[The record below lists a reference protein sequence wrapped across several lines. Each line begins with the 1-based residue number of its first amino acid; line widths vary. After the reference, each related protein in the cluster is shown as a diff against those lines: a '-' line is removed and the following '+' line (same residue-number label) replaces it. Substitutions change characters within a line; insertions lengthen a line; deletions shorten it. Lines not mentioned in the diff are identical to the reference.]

1 VAANEFGY
9 LTTAETLAYL
19 RTAPRTL
26 YRFLATGQI
35 PAVRVGRQ
43 WRFRK
48 SDLDRWVE
56 SRRRRRRPDQTPTP
70 VTADR
75 ARRRRVL
82 VADVDA
88 SARDLVVAMFAG
100 AKYDVEAVSDGLHA
114 IARLRTDPFD
124 LVVTDLNMPGLE
136 GMELAREAKRLWPA
150 IKVVIVTANPSQSS
164 AIEAVNMGLDGYLAK
179 PLRAIELLTAAARVL
194 EPGSILSRGFHSGL
208 KTEGNGSAVG
218 SAVGSVRRS
227 W

>member
-1 VAANEFGY
+1 MAANENGY

-56 SRRRRRRPDQTPTP
+56 SRPRRRRPDQTPTP
-70 VTADR
+70 ATADR

-88 SARDLVVAMFAG
+88 SVRDLVVAMFAG
-100 AKYDVEAVSDGLHA
+100 AEYDVEAVSDGLEA
-114 IARLRTDPFD
+114 MARLRIDPFD

-179 PLRAIELLTAAARVL
+179 PLRAIELLTAAARAL
-194 EPGSILSRGFHSGL
+194 EPGLVLPRSFHNDM
-208 KTEGNGSAVG
+208 KPKADGSASSVVG
-218 SAVGSVRRS
+218 ADRRS